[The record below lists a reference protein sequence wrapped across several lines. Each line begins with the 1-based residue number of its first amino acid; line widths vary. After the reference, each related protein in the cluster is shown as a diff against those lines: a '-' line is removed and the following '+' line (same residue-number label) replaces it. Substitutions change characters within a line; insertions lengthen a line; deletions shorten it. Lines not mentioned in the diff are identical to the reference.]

1 MHKDIIDIDDIVLF
15 SLEQERLIKESYNQS
30 VFETRLNTDDTS
42 NIIMDFILKNDG
54 ISLKARKTIV
64 KHGVGEIVDKFKSVP
79 STISSSRYKVE
90 VEKDRNF
97 LSRVDSK
104 DGFNKELLNNIN
116 AHHEKYNS
124 TYKIMQ
130 EKINDFKNDNASDFD
145 NSINVTSD
153 RIKLKQE
160 QARKININSA
170 PREGGM
176 GADDPWLLLSQT
188 LNQKNIFK

>member
-64 KHGVGEIVDKFKSVP
+64 RHGVGEIVDKFKSVP

-90 VEKDRNF
+90 VEKDRNI

-170 PREGGM
+170 PRT
-176 GADDPWLLLSQT
+176 S
-188 LNQKNIFK
+188 F